1 MDVMPQI
8 VIPQIVIPQ
17 IVIPQNVMAANV
29 MPQIAIKEKKPT
41 FKNIMAELLK
51 PPPKDETKPNINLGG
66 GHFSKLDK
74 I

>member
-8 VIPQIVIPQ
+8 VMPQIV
-17 IVIPQNVMAANV
+17 
-29 MPQIAIKEKKPT
+29 IKEKKPT

-66 GHFSKLDK
+66 GHFPKLDK

>member
-8 VIPQIVIPQ
+8 VMPQIVMT
-17 IVIPQNVMAANV
+17 QNVMTQNV
-29 MPQIAIKEKKPT
+29 MTANAIKEKKPT

-66 GHFSKLDK
+66 GQFSKLDK

>member
-8 VIPQIVIPQ
+8 V
-17 IVIPQNVMAANV
+17 
-29 MPQIAIKEKKPT
+29 MPQTAVVQTVVAPQTKKKKPT

-66 GHFSKLDK
+66 GHFPKLDK

>member
-1 MDVMPQI
+1 MDVMPSM
-8 VIPQIVIPQ
+8 PA
-17 IVIPQNVMAANV
+17 NVMAANV
-29 MPQIAIKEKKPT
+29 IKEKKPT

>member
-8 VIPQIVIPQ
+8 VMPQI
-17 IVIPQNVMAANV
+17 V
-29 MPQIAIKEKKPT
+29 MPQIVIKEKKPT
-41 FKNIMAELLK
+41 FKNIMADLLK

-66 GHFSKLDK
+66 GQFPKLDK

>member
-1 MDVMPQI
+1 MDVVPSMPQI

-17 IVIPQNVMAANV
+17 IMI
-29 MPQIAIKEKKPT
+29 PQIAIKEKKPT

-51 PPPKDETKPNINLGG
+51 PPPKDELKPNINLGG
-66 GHFSKLDK
+66 GQFPKLDK

>member
-8 VIPQIVIPQ
+8 VIPQIVMP
-17 IVIPQNVMAANV
+17 ANV
-29 MPQIAIKEKKPT
+29 MPANVMPAVKEKKPT

-51 PPPKDETKPNINLGG
+51 PPPKEEPKLNINLGG
-66 GHFSKLDK
+66 GHFPKLDK

>member
-1 MDVMPQI
+1 MDVMPQIVMPQI

-17 IVIPQNVMAANV
+17 IAV
-29 MPQIAIKEKKPT
+29 KEKKPT

-51 PPPKDETKPNINLGG
+51 PLPKDDTKPNINLGG

>member
-1 MDVMPQI
+1 MPQI
-8 VIPQIVIPQ
+8 VMTQNVMTAN
-17 IVIPQNVMAANV
+17 VMTANVMAANV
-29 MPQIAIKEKKPT
+29 IKEKKPT

-66 GHFSKLDK
+66 GHFPKLDK

>member
-8 VIPQIVIPQ
+8 VM
-17 IVIPQNVMAANV
+17 PQNVMTQNVMTANV
-29 MPQIAIKEKKPT
+29 IKEKKPT

-66 GHFSKLDK
+66 GQFSKLDK

>member
-1 MDVMPQI
+1 MDVMPQIVMPQI
-8 VIPQIVIPQ
+8 VIPQIAV
-17 IVIPQNVMAANV
+17 
-29 MPQIAIKEKKPT
+29 KEKKPT

-51 PPPKDETKPNINLGG
+51 PLPKDDTKPNINLGG